1 MARKAREPKTLII
14 PGASICHDDKDE
26 GYVIEVEFPGVVK
39 KDIGLYMYP
48 FGFCARGERADIRY
62 EVCYSLGH
70 EIRPKDAKAKFRNGL
85 LKVTVPFRESLKPT
99 EVAVE

>member
-1 MARKAREPKTLII
+1 MTREAREPKTLII
-14 PGASICHDDKDE
+14 PDASICHDDKDE
-26 GYVIEVEFPGVVK
+26 GYVIEVELPGVTK
-39 KDIGLYMYP
+39 KDIGLYMYS

-70 EIRPKDAKAKFRNGL
+70 EIRPEETKAKFANGL

-99 EVAVE
+99 EVKVE